1 MSEKDAFWESNLQK
15 EQERAKLDAAGAN
28 DAGSSSDDE
37 LPILATLATK
47 TKKKIMPHVA
57 SRDGKKPSPKA
68 KKKPKKPHPRWVYV
82 PVIPDQ
88 DVSSQYWDTMPSAVR
103 VARDA
108 ANLQVHTCMEAANGA
123 AGGEVADSKPNA
135 ADGDG
140 EESAGGEQ
148 EGGGEEAASEAHG
161 AFTQGH
167 EQVPVSCPTI

>member
-15 EQERAKLDAAGAN
+15 EQESAELDAAGAN

-37 LPILATLATK
+37 FPILATLATK

-57 SRDGKKPSPKA
+57 SRDGEKPNPKVKKT
-68 KKKPKKPHPRWVYV
+68 PKKPHPRWVYV
-82 PVIPDQ
+82 SVIPDQ
-88 DVSSQYWDTMPSAVR
+88 DVSSQYWDTLPSAVR

-108 ANLQVHTCMEAANGA
+108 ANLKVHTCTEAANGA
-123 AGGEVADSKPNA
+123 AGGEVADSEANA

-148 EGGGEEAASEAHG
+148 EEGGEEAASEAHG
-161 AFTQGH
+161 AFIQGH
-167 EQVPVSCPTI
+167 EQVLVSCPTI